1 MSATQTLIDLNRE
14 YLRQGQR
21 LILAVSDEVYT
32 STDQRLYTSCIGDH
46 MRHVIEHYQRFLIG
60 SQEGRVDYDAR
71 QRDSRISSDSNFA
84 GSVIEQVIDGLNEL
98 PAEDTV
104 LTIRM
109 AVSSD
114 GQRDVP
120 QTQSSLNR
128 ELQYLQAHTIHH
140 YALIA
145 LILKTEGMDPPR
157 DFGFA
162 PSTLQHVNGQ

>member
-1 MSATQTLIDLNRE
+1 MSATRNLIDLNRE

-21 LILAVSDEVYT
+21 LILTVSDEVYT
-32 STDQRLYTSCIGDH
+32 STDDQLYTSCIGDH

-60 SQEGRVDYDAR
+60 SPEGFIDYDAR
-71 QRDSRISSDSNFA
+71 QRDGRISGDRNFA

-98 PAEDTV
+98 SEGNTSISV
-104 LTIRM
+104 RM
-109 AVSSD
+109 AVSAD
-114 GQRDVP
+114 GKQDVP
-120 QTQSSLNR
+120 ETQSSLNR

-140 YALIA
+140 YALVA
-145 LILKTEGMDPPR
+145 LILKTQGEIPPE